1 MEKWKNGK
9 MKKMIFATNIIFIET
24 YIIKG
29 KGYNASCYY
38 HTS

>member
-1 MEKWKNGK
+1 
-9 MKKMIFATNIIFIET
+9 MKKMEKNDIYTNIIFIEI

-29 KGYNASCYY
+29 KGYNASCCY